1 MAFPGTYN
9 INYYKG
15 DTFQFRIY
23 PKNADGSAFNLTP
36 YTGGGSYDDDNNPS
50 TPNVPYDAVTFT
62 FAPSRGST
70 NWHEAAAW
78 ISSDK
83 KYINCAIRGGED
95 GDSQYLTPG
104 TEYVY
109 DVQIT
114 KPTNGSTDPGA
125 LQFPIITT
133 VLTGTITVQ
142 GQVTP

>member
-1 MAFPGTYN
+1 MAFPGKYN

-15 DTFQFRIY
+15 DPFQFRIY
-23 PKNADGSAFNLTP
+23 PKNADGSAFDLTP
-36 YTGGGSYDDDNNPS
+36 YSGGGLYDSDDPDT
-50 TPNVPYDAVTFT
+50 TPDIPYDSVMFS
-62 FAPSRGST
+62 FASSRGSST
-70 NWHEAAAW
+70 WHQAAAW

-95 GDSQYLTPG
+95 GDSQYLNPG

-114 KPTNGSTDPGA
+114 RPTNGSTDPGA
-125 LQFPIITT
+125 PSFPIITT
-133 VLTGTITVQ
+133 VLTGTITVE